1 MSARSITAEHFADTK
16 FDHPEG
22 GRWSEL
28 ICGEVIVLEPPPAEH
43 GVAVLNISKAL
54 ARYLDLN
61 PEGYAC
67 FELGLIVARSPD
79 SVYCPAISYFVGG
92 NRFAEMDNIVSESC
106 PTLVVDVASTRDR
119 SRFMRQRVEH
129 YFRLGTSVV
138 WVADPQQ
145 KRVSVYQPGQPPLVL
160 GAGDVIRSGDE
171 WWSTREAGP
180 FLEEFELAVEQI
192 FLDPVWYGGKPR
204 ASRSPSDR
212 AT

>member
-1 MSARSITAEHFADTK
+1 MIARSLTAEYFAETK

-54 ARYLDLN
+54 ARYLELN

-67 FELGLIVARSPD
+67 FELGLIVERSPD

-106 PTLVVDVASTRDR
+106 PVLIVEVASTRDR
-119 SRFMRQRVEH
+119 SRFMRQRVEQ
-129 YFRLGTSVV
+129 YLRLGVSVV
-138 WVADPQQ
+138 WIVDPQQ
-145 KRVSVYQPGQPPLVL
+145 KRVSLFLAGQPPLVF
-160 GAGDVIRSGDE
+160 GAADVIRSGE
-171 WWSTREAGP
+171 TWWSTRESGS
-180 FLEEFELAVEQI
+180 FLEEFELPVSQI
-192 FLDPVWYGGKPR
+192 FLDPDWYGGKPR
-204 ASRSPSDR
+204 AK
-212 AT
+212 A

>member
-1 MSARSITAEHFADTK
+1 MIARSLTAELFADTK

-43 GVAVLNISKAL
+43 GVAVLNISKSL
-54 ARYLDLN
+54 ARYLELN

-67 FELGLIVARSPD
+67 FELGLIVGRSPD

-106 PTLVVDVASTRDR
+106 PVLVVEVASTRDR
-119 SRFMRQRVEH
+119 RRFLAQRVEH
-129 YFRLGTSVV
+129 YFRSGASVV
-138 WVADPQQ
+138 WIADPQQ
-145 KRVSVYQPGQPPLVL
+145 KQVSVFLPGQSPEVL
-160 GAGDVIRSGDE
+160 RAGDVIRSGE
-171 WWSTREAGP
+171 NWWSTRESGA

-192 FLDPVWYGGKPR
+192 FLDPDWYGGKPR
-204 ASRSPSDR
+204 AK
-212 AT
+212 A